1 VSDSL
6 GAALAA
12 LRRRD
17 VPHTCPVCGVEFK
30 GFAKAKFC
38 SNTCKQ
44 RMKNMN
50 AIATRAY
57 IISSGSVIAEITTA
71 LPSGRAVR
79 WSRQRCAEAI
89 DANREWNLVNARSGK
104 ISRAQKWARLVSDD
118 AAETS
123 AVEINPGEF
132 YLT

>member
-1 VSDSL
+1 LKKKMTSNTHSVSDSL

-57 IISSGSVIAEITTA
+57 IISSGSVIAETTT
-71 LPSGRAVR
+71 G
-79 WSRQRCAEAI
+79 
-89 DANREWNLVNARSGK
+89 
-104 ISRAQKWARLVSDD
+104 AQ
-118 AAETS
+118 
-123 AVEINPGEF
+123 
-132 YLT
+132 